1 MDLAELHRRQQ
12 VSVGRAATAVSPEA
26 QSSHRRLAT
35 GYADRI
41 KNFDEQ
47 REELPTLRHYCVM
60 SAPGSVDVVLA
71 HLVSEQEL

>member
-1 MDLAELHRRQQ
+1 MNLAELHRRQQ
-12 VSVGRAATAVSPEA
+12 VSVGRAAAAASPEA

-47 REELPTLRHYCVM
+47 MEERSTLRHSSVV
-60 SAPGSVDVVLA
+60 SASASVDAILA
-71 HLVSEQEL
+71 DPASEQEL